1 MLRYLLISI
10 RERWITMSLVILT
23 LLTVGIGYLWSQT
36 ITERISI
43 QAKRDL
49 EENWRYQYDIL
60 VLPNSENQNL
70 ALEGGWIPPQSSI
83 SSYGGIS
90 FEELEEIREITG
102 VKVAAPLSLIGFY
115 EGAAI
120 STHAANAEKG
130 HFYIIDME
138 KKVNDGLSDHI
149 VSSSNYLSYYYN
161 EEMEESLVFQTFNRE
176 KNIPDGF
183 RVQVPPMGHLR
194 YPNELLVV
202 AIDPEAEEQIYSFE
216 ESVDGGLSSLI
227 EAKVNRSSQPTL
239 PFIALTNQ
247 EYEVEETLRIM
258 KVDIPSEV
266 TEADLLDGTET
277 YLRSLPNEEIVNVTI
292 PTFSPEW
299 RHKNTT
305 LYVENDSYIEDP
317 IGIAPFSTFY
327 KYSPLKYRVLS
338 EQTGMIPEIMAEQ
351 VPPPSFK
358 AFSIDFPTYRTLFD
372 ENEDLHLTP
381 NIVGY
386 YNPGKIKPLYEQ
398 SWKVGDPVDIYTPH
412 HSMIIEDGEGNII
425 PHSPLLPLPIKR
437 TYYPG
442 APDMLTTIHA
452 VKIFYGKTPPLSSI
466 RVVVDGV
473 SDRTAESQR
482 IIEDVAKKIIDKTG
496 LRVEIMLGSAPGKVH
511 VELEGTK
518 EGQVGKVEEAWQQQ
532 GVSWTIEEQIEGTN
546 KYLFYYILFM
556 SLIFC
561 YTVNTHSLLKR
572 SKEFAMLRAI
582 GWSRKKIGITLFLE
596 VLVLTIV
603 SIVLLV
609 CVSAFNSMLE
619 SHEYLVIWAVLFLL
633 TAIGYVSG
641 SLKVLTVSPREG
653 LHGETRQKA
662 KQRGI
667 GINGLGSFILHQ
679 MLRRPFRFGLLII
692 MIAITTLMILLFV
705 TSQQSMSDFLFLSFL
720 GETLDMKLES
730 YQRTF
735 LYVGFMLSVLSIG
748 FILILSIV
756 ERSSEWILFRS
767 IGWSRRKIQMFLCL
781 EVGVIGLTGGIVGT
795 FVAGLMINIFTQI
808 SLPAWYYIGA
818 FLLPTLALVLFA
830 LMIVRIFG
838 GKSNVLKGHYSA

>member
-1 MLRYLLISI
+1 MISI

-60 VLPNSENQNL
+60 VLPNSVDQDVV
-70 ALEGGWIPPQSSI
+70 LEGGWIPPQSSI

-90 FEELEEIREITG
+90 FEELEKIREIAG

-120 STHAANAEKG
+120 STQAANAEKG

-149 VSSSNYLSYYYN
+149 VSSSNHVSYYYN
-161 EEMEESLVFQTFNRE
+161 EEMEESFVFQAFNRE

-183 RVQVPPMGHLR
+183 RVQVPPMDHLR
-194 YPNELLVV
+194 YPNELLIV
-202 AIDPEAEEQIYSFE
+202 AIDPEVEEQIYSFE
-216 ESVDGGLSSLI
+216 DSVDGGLSSLT
-227 EAKVNRSSQPTL
+227 EAKINRSSQPTL
-239 PFIALTNQ
+239 PFLALSNQ
-247 EYEVEETLRIM
+247 EYEVEETLKIL
-258 KVDIPSEV
+258 KVNIPSEV
-266 TEADLLDGTET
+266 TEADLLDGSET
-277 YLRSLPNEEIVNVTI
+277 YLRSLPNEEIVNITI

-299 RHKNTT
+299 RHKNTN
-305 LYVENDSYIEDP
+305 LYVEKDSYIEDP

-327 KYSPLKYRVLS
+327 KYSSLKYRVLS

-386 YNPGKIKPLYEQ
+386 YNPGKIKPIYEQ
-398 SWKVGDPVDIYTPH
+398 TWEVGDPVDIYTPH
-412 HSMIIEDGEGNII
+412 HSMIIEDGEGNKI
-425 PHSPLLPLPIKR
+425 PHSPLIPLPIKS

-442 APDMLTTIHA
+442 APDMLTTINA
-452 VKIFYGKTPPLSSI
+452 ARIFYGDTPPLSSI
-466 RVVVDGV
+466 RVIVDGV

-482 IIEDVAKKIIDKTG
+482 IIEDVAKQIIDKTG

-511 VELEGTK
+511 VQLEGTK

-532 GVSWTIEEQIEGTN
+532 GVSWTIEEQVEGTN

-596 VLVLTIV
+596 VLLLTFV
-603 SIVLLV
+603 SSVLLV
-609 CVSAFNSMLE
+609 CVSAFNSMLD
-619 SHEYLVIWAVLFLL
+619 SYEYFLIWAVLFLL

-641 SLKVLTVSPREG
+641 SVKVLTVSPREG
-653 LHGETRQKA
+653 LHGETRQKS
-662 KQRGI
+662 KKRGI
-667 GINGLGSFILHQ
+667 GISGLGSFILHQ
-679 MLRRPFRFGLLII
+679 MLRRPFRFGLLVI

-705 TSQQSMSDFLFLSFL
+705 TTQQSMSDFLFLSFL
-720 GETLDMKLES
+720 GETIDMKLES

-735 LYVGFMLSVLSIG
+735 LYVGILLSVLSIG

-756 ERSSEWILFRS
+756 ERSSEWTLFRS
-767 IGWSRRKIQMFLCL
+767 IGWSRRKIQMFLCI
-781 EVGVIGLTGGIVGT
+781 EVGVMGLTGGVLGT
-795 FVAGLMINIFTQI
+795 LGAGFMINIFTQT